1 MPIAYNM
8 ENVAIQLNN
17 VTVRFRI
24 PHEKIPTLQE
34 YAIRWLKGRSI
45 SFTDFNALNNV
56 SFSIKQGETVGIIG
70 ANGAGKST
78 LLKVISQVIRPTQG
92 RVFLRGRIA
101 PLLELGAGF
110 DYEMTGR
117 ENIFLNG
124 AVLGFSR
131 KDIASRLDRI
141 VEFSGI
147 NDFID
152 APIRT
157 YSSGMVAR
165 LGFAIATDIRPDV
178 LIIDEILSIGDVD
191 FQKKS
196 AARIL
201 QYHDDGSTIL
211 LVSHNLDSVKNLCN
225 RTIWLEHGSVK
236 MVGYVDDVVAQY
248 SVEMFS

>member
-1 MPIAYNM
+1 MNNI
-8 ENVAIQLNN
+8 AIQLDN

-34 YAIRWLKGRSI
+34 YAIRWLKRRSV
-45 SFTDFNALNNV
+45 SFTDFNALDNI
-56 SFSIKQGETVGIIG
+56 SFSIKQGETVGIVG

-78 LLKVISQVIRPTQG
+78 LLKVISRVIRPTQG

-131 KDIASRLDRI
+131 KEMATRLNRI

-147 NDFID
+147 SDFID

-165 LGFAIATDIRPDV
+165 LGFAVATDIQPEV
-178 LIIDEILSIGDVD
+178 LIIDEVLSVGDEKNK
-191 FQKKS
+191 QKS
-196 AARIL
+196 SARIS
-201 QYHDDGSTIL
+201 QYHNNGSTIL
-211 LVSHNLDSVKNLCN
+211 IVSHNSTAIKQLCD
-225 RTIWLEHGSVK
+225 RVIWLERGSIK
-236 MVGYVDDVVAQY
+236 MVGNANNIVDQY
-248 SVEMFS
+248 SPHPLS

>member
-1 MPIAYNM
+1 MMDNIAI
-8 ENVAIQLNN
+8 ELNN

-34 YAIRWLKGRSI
+34 YAIRWLKRRSV
-45 SFTDFNALNNV
+45 SFTDFNALNNI
-56 SFSIKQGETVGIIG
+56 SFSVKQGETVGIIG

-78 LLKVISQVIRPTQG
+78 LLKVIARVTRPTQG
-92 RVFLRGRIA
+92 RVFIKGRVA

-131 KDIASRLDRI
+131 KNIESRMERI

-147 NDFID
+147 GEFID
-152 APIRT
+152 APVRT

-165 LGFAIATDIRPDV
+165 LGFAIATDNQPDV
-178 LIIDEILSIGDVD
+178 LIIDEILAVGDAD

-201 QYHDDGSTIL
+201 QYHNIGSTVL
-211 LVSHNLDSVKNLCN
+211 VVSHHLDSIKNLCN
-225 RTIWLEHGSVK
+225 RVIWLEHGTVR
-236 MVGYVDDVVAQY
+236 MAGRVDDIVDQY
-248 SVEMFS
+248 SQNKLS

>member
-1 MPIAYNM
+1 MM
-8 ENVAIQLNN
+8 ENTAIQLSD
-17 VTVRFRI
+17 VAVRFRI

-34 YAIRWLKGRSI
+34 YAIRWLKRRSV

-56 SFSIKQGETVGIIG
+56 SFSIRQGETVGIIG

-78 LLKVISQVIRPTQG
+78 LLKVISRVIRPTHG

-110 DYEMTGR
+110 DYEVTGR

-147 NDFID
+147 DDFID

-165 LGFAIATDIRPDV
+165 LGFAIATDIQPDI
-178 LIIDEILSIGDVD
+178 LIIDEILAVGDAD

-201 QYHDDGSTIL
+201 RYHDSGSTVL
-211 LVSHNLDSVKNLCN
+211 LVSHNLDSIKNLCD
-225 RTIWLEHGSVK
+225 RVIWLEHGTIK
-236 MVGYVDDVVAQY
+236 MVGWVDDIVKQY
-248 SVEMFS
+248 SL